1 MSGRGMRLAALAGAL
16 LAVGARAEAASKYAA
31 MTEEIG
37 GLLHEALVRYKKGD
51 VEGAK
56 QKTETAYF
64 EVFENLEGPI
74 RVNVSAQANYELEEE
89 FTAIRAMFLRKEPVP
104 AVEAR
109 AAAFMTR
116 LRRVVPQLE
125 GGVEL
130 VAAGGDD
137 EATSAAALGAG
148 GVEPAWL
155 EACQNIEA
163 GLGEALEAHKRGE
176 SAKAA
181 ALVNRTLLEHYN
193 NGLLEVAIRSHLSQA
208 RNFDYVSRFSDIE
221 GMIRS
226 GGDAASVA
234 ASMTAL
240 LEELRKDLR
249 GLPLVAGAVSTKIV
263 PKAVDRDWKTAAGL
277 FRTVKEAVR
286 RVTGM
291 GGGDR

>member
-1 MSGRGMRLAALAGAL
+1 
-16 LAVGARAEAASKYAA
+16 
-31 MTEEIG
+31 
-37 GLLHEALVRYKKGD
+37 
-51 VEGAK
+51 
-56 QKTETAYF
+56 
-64 EVFENLEGPI
+64 
-74 RVNVSAQANYELEEE
+74 
-89 FTAIRAMFLRKEPVP
+89 
-104 AVEAR
+104 
-109 AAAFMTR
+109 MTR

-130 VAAGGDD
+130 VAAGGED
-137 EATSAAALGAG
+137 EASSKTAAG

-155 EACQNIEA
+155 EAALSIEA
-163 GLGEALEAHKRGE
+163 GLGEALEAHKRGD

-193 NGLLEVAIRSHLSQA
+193 NGVLEVAIRSHISQA

-226 GGDAASVA
+226 GADTAGVA

-240 LEELRKDLR
+240 LDELRKDLR

-291 GGGDR
+291 GGGYR